1 MALRELG
8 LTRERRAEVSCEIT
22 GEARRRITAAG
33 WFLVAHF
40 RRSFSAGR
48 RPCCAQGL
56 TGPLTATLTATL
68 TGGEIL
74 RGFLSPGL
82 PDNPIMSRD
91 DSIEPLYSQGCDQG
105 L

>member
-1 MALRELG
+1 MLRPG
-8 LTRERRAEVSCEIT
+8 THSI
-22 GEARRRITAAG
+22 
-33 WFLVAHF
+33 
-40 RRSFSAGR
+40 
-48 RPCCAQGL
+48 
-56 TGPLTATLTATL
+56 LTATLTATL

-91 DSIEPLYSQGCDQG
+91 APTEPFHSQGCDQG

>member
-1 MALRELG
+1 MMLRLG
-8 LTRERRAEVSCEIT
+8 THST
-22 GEARRRITAAG
+22 SHSNTHSNTHRRRN
-33 WFLVAHF
+33 
-40 RRSFSAGR
+40 S
-48 RPCCAQGL
+48 
-56 TGPLTATLTATL
+56 
-68 TGGEIL
+68 